1 MAASAAAD
9 NLAVEAAE
17 LPTPAATPA
26 PAAEPRLPLGEL
38 LVHAGRLSRQQLQ
51 EALAAQQHEAP
62 RRRLGEILVE
72 RGFVSAKTLA
82 QGLAHQHGLE
92 FVDLAR
98 VEVEPAATSLL
109 PEQFAR
115 RAQVLPVRFLTDDLL
130 LVAVADPTNVTTAD
144 DLRLALGLN
153 IRLAVADASALEG
166 TIERTYRVHI
176 EIRHESDAEELSR
189 LQDVRGADGTATA
202 SDLVNSFL
210 SRAIA
215 EGASDIHFDPQE
227 RELIVRAR
235 IDGVLRRMAEIP
247 KALEPSVTGRLKIM
261 GLLDIAEKRMPQDG
275 SFAIRFGDQPVDVRI
290 AVVPTKHGEHAVLRL
305 LHRAVKLEL
314 PELGMSP
321 EAERLFLHAIRQP
334 FGAVVACGP
343 TGSGK
348 TTTLYAALDRLNEEG
363 RAITT
368 VEDPVEYQLPGVNQV
383 EVHSK
388 IGLTFA
394 RGLRTILRSDPDVLL
409 IGEIRDEETA
419 AIAIQAA
426 MTGHLVLT
434 TLHTN
439 DAPSAIARLE
449 SMGIEP
455 ALLASSVNCIV
466 AQRLAR
472 RLCLHCREAY
482 APEAAE
488 LQSIGYPSGE
498 QLPTLHRATGCLQ
511 CAGTGYHGR
520 VAVYEVLP
528 VEGRIRSLIE
538 ASTEEIYAAA
548 VAAGMTTLRQ
558 DGLRL
563 CLAGVTTAE
572 EIRRIV
578 GDRLS

>member
-1 MAASAAAD
+1 MAACPAAD
-9 NLAVEAAE
+9 NPTVEAAE
-17 LPTPAATPA
+17 LRTPPVPAAV

-38 LVHAGRLSRQQLQ
+38 LVHAGRLSRQHLQ
-51 EALAAQQHEAP
+51 EALAAQAQQPE
-62 RRRLGEILVE
+62 RRLGELLVE
-72 RGFVSAKTLA
+72 RGFVSSKSLA
-82 QGLAHQHGLE
+82 QALAHQHGLQ

-109 PEQFAR
+109 TEQFAS
-115 RAQVLPVRFLTDDLL
+115 RAQVLPVRFLAENAV

-153 IRLAVADASALEG
+153 IELAVADASALEG
-166 TIERTYRVHI
+166 TIGRTYRVHV
-176 EIRHESDAEELSR
+176 EVRHDGDDAELAQ
-189 LQDVRGADGTATA
+189 LHDVRGADGTANA
-202 SDLVNSFL
+202 SDLVNSLL
-210 SRAIA
+210 SKAIA

-227 RELIVRAR
+227 RELLVRAR
-235 IDGVLRRMAEIP
+235 IDGVLRRMAEVP
-247 KALEPSVTGRLKIM
+247 KTLEPSVTGRLKIM
-261 GLLDIAEKRMPQDG
+261 GLLDIAEKRIPQDG
-275 SFAIRFGDQPVDVRI
+275 SFAIRFGERPVDVRI
-290 AVVPTKHGEHAVLRL
+290 AVVPTKHGEHVVLRL
-305 LHRAVKLEL
+305 LHRAAALEL

-321 EAERLFLHAIRQP
+321 ETERLFLRAVHQP
-334 FGAVVACGP
+334 FGCVLACGP

-383 EVHSK
+383 EVNAK

-409 IGEIRDEETA
+409 VGEVRDEETA
-419 AIAIQAA
+419 KIAIQAA

-439 DAPSAIARLE
+439 DAASAIVRLQ

-455 ALLASSVNCIV
+455 ALLASSVNCVV

-472 RLCLHCREAY
+472 RLCAHCREAY
-482 APEAAE
+482 TPDEAE
-488 LQSIGYPSGE
+488 LRTVGLAAGE
-498 QLPTLHRATGCLQ
+498 PLTLHRATGCLQ

-528 VEGRIRSLIE
+528 VERQVRRLLES
-538 ASTEEIYAAA
+538 SVEELHAAA
-548 VAAGMTTLRQ
+548 VAAGMTTIRQ

-563 CLAGVTTAE
+563 CLAGVTSLE
-572 EIRRIV
+572 EVRRIV
-578 GDRLS
+578 GDRLG